1 MSKFKG
7 GNVMA
12 KLEDTISRF
21 FGGNDGI
28 FGNRLLI
35 IVVLVFLVLCTDIL
49 DNFFEDDSMW
59 IWVILIWRKDD
70 GDKKICGFWCGG
82 MGEEKRDGQIWV
94 AICILKGS
102 VLFWG
107 MI

>member
-35 IVVLVFLVLCTDIL
+35 IVVLVFLVLCTDII
-49 DNFFEDDSMW
+49 DNFIEDDSMW
-59 IWVILIWRKDD
+59 IWVILIILLLFNFDD
-70 GDKKICGFWCGG
+70 SCY
-82 MGEEKRDGQIWV
+82 
-94 AICILKGS
+94 
-102 VLFWG
+102 
-107 MI
+107 

>member
-21 FGGNDGI
+21 CGGNDGI

-59 IWVILIWRKDD
+59 IWVILIILLLFNFDD
-70 GDKKICGFWCGG
+70 SCY
-82 MGEEKRDGQIWV
+82 
-94 AICILKGS
+94 
-102 VLFWG
+102 
-107 MI
+107 

>member
-1 MSKFKG
+1 
-7 GNVMA
+7 MA

-59 IWVILIWRKDD
+59 IWVILI
-70 GDKKICGFWCGG
+70 
-82 MGEEKRDGQIWV
+82 
-94 AICILKGS
+94 
-102 VLFWG
+102 
-107 MI
+107 

>member
-49 DNFFEDDSMW
+49 DNFFEKWKLVDLGNINNS
-59 IWVILIWRKDD
+59 ITI
-70 GDKKICGFWCGG
+70 
-82 MGEEKRDGQIWV
+82 
-94 AICILKGS
+94 
-102 VLFWG
+102 
-107 MI
+107 